1 MALVGDSLL
10 LSNTLKLYFN
20 LFNENDITYYISNV
34 NDYNFTIKYKNYT
47 ITLLLINNNL
57 NEVIQS
63 DIIATG
69 EGDYHIFHLETCIK
83 NYIIDLIKSN

>member
-1 MALVGDSLL
+1 MTLVGDSMI

-20 LFNENDITYYISNV
+20 LTNENDILHYISNV

-47 ITLLLINNNL
+47 ITILLVNNNL
-57 NEVIQS
+57 NEVIPS
-63 DIIATG
+63 DIIVTG
-69 EGDYHIFHLETCIK
+69 EGEYDNIHFEACIK